1 MSWLAHVLKNPRH
14 LKEPVIRIVI
24 IGGPASGKST
34 LTDLLVA
41 GDPAIGTFGVR
52 RFFAEQLNLGTSLGR
67 RARPYVESNAWIPD
81 DIVVEGVAQEL
92 DARLRT
98 SFILEGMPGNARQAA
113 LLDEVLLRR
122 GLSLDAAVHVDTPT
136 EVCVERAGRRT
147 VCQECDG
154 GSHQAVID
162 ELGQCRRCGTPVSRR
177 SSDLGES
184 FQRRLHAHRLQ
195 SDELLDF
202 YAATSRLVTVQG
214 ELPEAAV
221 LEQCLHHLAQRRT
234 WTGQPSGVRA

>member
-1 MSWLAHVLKNPRH
+1 MNPRH
-14 LKEPVIRIVI
+14 SEEPAIRIVI

-41 GDPAIGTFGVR
+41 GDPAIETFGVR
-52 RFFAEQLNLGTSLGR
+52 RFFAQQLNRGTPLGR

-92 DARLRT
+92 DARLRA

-113 LLDEVLLRR
+113 LLDEALLDR

-147 VCQECDG
+147 VCQKCDG
-154 GSHQAVID
+154 GSHQAVSD
-162 ELGQCRRCGTPVSRR
+162 ERGRCRGCGTPVSRR

-184 FQRRLHAHRLQ
+184 FERRVHAHRVQ
-195 SDELLDF
+195 AAELLDF
-202 YAATSRLVTVQG
+202 YAATSRLVTVRG
-214 ELPEAAV
+214 KSPATAV
-221 LEQCLHHLAQRRT
+221 LEQCLRHLAQRQT
-234 WTGQPSGVRA
+234 LPGQASGAHV